1 MGLIAF
7 WKDTTTYQQP
17 PWEYPVVDMQNDEGV
32 FGHIGSRLFSS
43 DSVDQENNYDSLS
56 YLGVFLLPVLYVV
69 FTARARASIRS
80 SASKSVSIEAALQGD
95 LALSLSLDFLDIAIM
110 FNDTLGTYAL
120 LQVSDP
126 GSPAQYVCM
135 ATLILTL
142 VGVMTLGFAFPVQQ
156 SLEGASGQADIFVS
170 AKYEF
175 LVGLLLVDFPYLA
188 LRLYW
193 MLTTPDKV
201 LWFFL
206 KNIFTIFVR
215 PLKLNQCRLAER
227 ERAKG
232 TQRSMYE
239 SPTDEQNQLLQLSA
253 MPSSVGDGKQQVPP
267 QQQQPPTSSAATAA
281 ASVGRGVLEN
291 IQRLRQ
297 RGSFL
302 LQRHAAAAPLSAGG
316 AGGNGA
322 ENNKDRERESLQG
335 SREFIGSYLPSSSA
349 GTLIPYSSAA
359 SMESLGVRE
368 RQEPLLAVQA
378 QKRQQRLSRRQRR
391 LVRDLQSSRRLPI
404 SGVGFGRVL
413 FRLLVLLF
421 SWKSG
426 GLKTVLDG
434 NPYLSYGQQLRLAVA
449 AVFLD
454 VLHVVLVLVGFVSF
468 AIVKGSPPFEYF
480 PVSSFQQM
488 DVRDRTMGV
497 VWVVSVAVCFVSSLF
512 TVPILDSAFSAFCF
526 GTKQLSR
533 LLLYRQLGLAYL
545 DLDGGA
551 LLSNGSIVVTKA
563 SLPKCTV
570 GLMLAICFLAK
581 PIYNLLTM
589 FLVFPFSLCGKQYYT
604 LHSDKFVKNTATT
617 SSQQNDS
624 SSSPAPRFVSLS
636 NMVVFS
642 LCRKAAAPLA
652 FHALL
657 IGPDTTKGIRV
668 CEGLLDA
675 MWMELLLTGVF
686 RTWAVCICLS
696 WYNFGVFCGHLL
708 VGVVYLL
715 LSQAVRIMALR
726 RYELKAMLEGLV
738 TQRTDDFGIFRESD
752 SSEEEQQ
759 RSKRGTAAYAYI
771 TVADDAELYRRDG
784 YLSSPGFVF
793 PRVI

>member
-43 DSVDQENNYDSLS
+43 DSVDRKKPSISPVLLVCRVSSASEENNYDSLS

-110 FNDTLGTYAL
+110 FNDTLGESPRARIATTN
-120 LQVSDP
+120 P

-349 GTLIPYSSAA
+349 GTLIPAEETAA
-359 SMESLGVRE
+359 SKSPSTSTGSGPPVQSTPSDLRSGVWTCI
-368 RQEPLLAVQA
+368 VQA
-378 QKRQQRLSRRQRR
+378 ACLA
-391 LVRDLQSSRRLPI
+391 LQL
-404 SGVGFGRVL
+404 
-413 FRLLVLLF
+413 
-421 SWKSG
+421 
-426 GLKTVLDG
+426 
-434 NPYLSYGQQLRLAVA
+434 
-449 AVFLD
+449 
-454 VLHVVLVLVGFVSF
+454 
-468 AIVKGSPPFEYF
+468 E
-480 PVSSFQQM
+480 
-488 DVRDRTMGV
+488 
-497 VWVVSVAVCFVSSLF
+497 VW
-512 TVPILDSAFSAFCF
+512 
-526 GTKQLSR
+526 
-533 LLLYRQLGLAYL
+533 
-545 DLDGGA
+545 GA
-551 LLSNGSIVVTKA
+551 
-563 SLPKCTV
+563 
-570 GLMLAICFLAK
+570 
-581 PIYNLLTM
+581 
-589 FLVFPFSLCGKQYYT
+589 
-604 LHSDKFVKNTATT
+604 
-617 SSQQNDS
+617 
-624 SSSPAPRFVSLS
+624 
-636 NMVVFS
+636 
-642 LCRKAAAPLA
+642 
-652 FHALL
+652 
-657 IGPDTTKGIRV
+657 
-668 CEGLLDA
+668 
-675 MWMELLLTGVF
+675 
-686 RTWAVCICLS
+686 
-696 WYNFGVFCGHLL
+696 
-708 VGVVYLL
+708 
-715 LSQAVRIMALR
+715 
-726 RYELKAMLEGLV
+726 
-738 TQRTDDFGIFRESD
+738 
-752 SSEEEQQ
+752 
-759 RSKRGTAAYAYI
+759 
-771 TVADDAELYRRDG
+771 
-784 YLSSPGFVF
+784 
-793 PRVI
+793 